1 MRKAEKDKEN
11 AIRSKQE
18 AAKENGRKRIEQ
30 AQQRIWKTSANAMLP
45 KVSRLKAALEDQLH
59 QNEIRSIP
67 TEVVKP
73 LEDELDVLK
82 EKERLFRQVIS
93 GDFRNVSDMG
103 EKAPLMK
110 KAERNNKCF
119 DYVDDAVV
127 CGSEADGGGLAVA
140 FMCFSLAC
148 FLAAKQ
154 LT

>member
-1 MRKAEKDKEN
+1 
-11 AIRSKQE
+11 
-18 AAKENGRKRIEQ
+18 
-30 AQQRIWKTSANAMLP
+30 MLP
-45 KVSRLKAALEDQLH
+45 KVSTLKAALEDQLH

-110 KAERNNKCF
+110 KLKEITNALTMLTTLMC
-119 DYVDDAVV
+119 AVR
-127 CGSEADGGGLAVA
+127 
-140 FMCFSLAC
+140 
-148 FLAAKQ
+148 KQ
-154 LT
+154 MAGA